1 MAPPALIPAAG
12 RGTRLYP
19 VTRFVPKPLL
29 PVGSRPVLA
38 YVLREALEAGCR
50 PVVVVIP
57 SDEPLLEEYL
67 RDRVEADPV
76 RVAVQPEPRGLAD
89 ALVRGYE
96 SLETS
101 PDRTAMLLPDNVL
114 PEGSGVNPLLDAG
127 APPDRLVF
135 GVVQVTRGEAEYF
148 GNSGGFEGEKQPDGS
163 FRITGL
169 QPKGEGTFREAG
181 TRWPRPRTVG
191 RALLPEEFFRR
202 AHRSPPD
209 PETGEVDDVPVYRE
223 MLQSQPALGVPLK
236 ADLYDM
242 GEPNRYLRLCARVHR
257 ARSDTADL
265 DAAAGPASPTTST
278 EDRP

>member
-12 RGTRLYP
+12 RGTRLHP

-29 PVGSRPVLA
+29 PVGARPVLA
-38 YVLREALEAGCR
+38 YALREALEAGCR

-57 SDEPLLEEYL
+57 SDEPLLENYL
-67 RDRVEADPV
+67 RDRIEADPI
-76 RVAVQPEPRGLAD
+76 RIAEQPEPRGLAD

-96 SLETS
+96 SLEAS
-101 PDRTAMLLPDNVL
+101 PHRTAMLLPDNVL
-114 PEGSGVNPLLDAG
+114 PEGSGVSPLLDAG
-127 APPDRLVF
+127 AKPDRLVF
-135 GVVQVTRGEAEYF
+135 GVVQVTRREAEYF
-148 GNSGGFEGEKQPDGS
+148 GNSGDFDGEKQQDGS

-169 QPKGEGTFREAG
+169 GPKREGTFRETG

-191 RALLPEEFFRR
+191 RALLPESFFRR
-202 AHRSPPD
+202 ARRTPPD

-223 MLQSQPALGVPLK
+223 MLQSRPALGIPLK

-257 ARSDTADL
+257 ARSDTADC
-265 DAAAGPASPTTST
+265 DAATDPASSTTST